1 MDLPPVNL
9 DNNTDVTSTAVASDI
24 DAKTGPVLSHQYLD
38 DHMPGS
44 FDDPDMRDMY
54 AYLGHAAMKAA
65 FEAIKERLDNG
76 GVATEAERVTI
87 DVDVHS
93 ATGRDKEG
101 VEYACAIICVGS
113 NCSHKARPHRA

>member
-76 GVATEAERVTI
+76 GVATEAERVRSTSMFI
-87 DVDVHS
+87 LQLAETRRVLSMHAQLYV
-93 ATGRDKEG
+93 
-101 VEYACAIICVGS
+101 
-113 NCSHKARPHRA
+113 